1 MPGLRALVIES
12 TVGEGFSRSALR
24 REGGDEVSY
33 STVSQQVSWSDVN
46 AFVLPKLV
54 KVGDWPMAGSP
65 AWCLL
70 DDRDPVKWAAV
81 LDAGQHWIL
90 RIEGWQQADC
100 DASGEISSVRD
111 WAATSRLVTQHNS
124 YFAARPWTARQTC
137 LPKVGGWLR

>member
-1 MPGLRALVIES
+1 MRYES
-12 TVGEGFSRSALR
+12 A
-24 REGGDEVSY
+24 
-33 STVSQQVSWSDVN
+33 SQQVSWFDVHE
-46 AFVLPKLV
+46 FVLPKLK

-65 AWCLL
+65 EWCLL

-90 RIEGWQQADC
+90 RVEGWQTADC
-100 DASGEISSVRD
+100 EASSEISSAMD

-124 YFAARPWTARQTC
+124 YFAARPWAARQTW